1 MCGIFAL
8 LNYKN
13 EEEPSTSA
21 GGSSSSTST
30 GGSSSSSST
39 SANGSSSTI
48 SSEKKPVNK
57 NTDQEFIKAQF
68 EKGQHRGPEFSEIL
82 LHEEEK
88 YIQGFHRLAINGLT
102 SLSNQPLN
110 IWNCSLICNGEIYNY
125 KKLYEIMKIEPK
137 TESDCEVIVYLY
149 RKYGI
154 EHAIKMLDGVFSF
167 ILYDYEYNTIFVARD
182 PYGVRPLYYFTSRDD
197 SGVIG
202 YASEL
207 KMLCEMAN
215 VEEQPVMYF
224 PTGSYV
230 QHVLIEG
237 NWIMCPH
244 IKYHIPSFAYS
255 YPQALYDL
263 QQKTRESIFQYY
275 IAGIHDKLESAVK
288 KRYLNT
294 ERPIACLLSGGLDSS
309 LITALVQKIHSR
321 NIPSGYTRPKVN
333 LETYSIG
340 LPDSEDLAYARMVA
354 NYIKSN
360 HTEIT
365 VSEDVMIDVI
375 PEVIK
380 AIESYDVTTIRAS
393 LGNYLLGK
401 FISRNSNAKVIFN
414 GDGSDE
420 VCGGYLYMN
429 KCPDSIEFDRETH
442 RLLRDIYMYDVLRSD
457 KSISSNGLEPRTPFL
472 DKEFVNFYLS
482 IPVEFRNHNVTGT
495 MEKFLLRSAFQK
507 DKLLPDEILW
517 RKKEAFSD
525 GVSTKGRSLFT
536 VLQESIVKTFMVDS
550 DLSPREKEKLY
561 YKHIFD
567 KEFPNQSHIMSYYWM
582 PKYVS
587 AKDPS
592 ARTLAIYDDENAT
605 DVDTDDSDNEK
616 ETIDISVINKED
628 VNVSVSEKKEEIKEE
643 LKVELKVEIKEELK
657 EEKKKKV
664 YKKKTDKTEEIKETK
679 EKPEK
684 PEKPEKKVKKEKKEK
699 KEKPEKKV

>member
-1 MCGIFAL
+1 
-8 LNYKN
+8 
-13 EEEPSTSA
+13 
-21 GGSSSSTST
+21 
-30 GGSSSSSST
+30 
-39 SANGSSSTI
+39 
-48 SSEKKPVNK
+48 
-57 NTDQEFIKAQF
+57 
-68 EKGQHRGPEFSEIL
+68 
-82 LHEEEK
+82 
-88 YIQGFHRLAINGLT
+88 
-102 SLSNQPLN
+102 
-110 IWNCSLICNGEIYNY
+110 
-125 KKLYEIMKIEPK
+125 
-137 TESDCEVIVYLY
+137 
-149 RKYGI
+149 
-154 EHAIKMLDGVFSF
+154 
-167 ILYDYEYNTIFVARD
+167 
-182 PYGVRPLYYFTSRDD
+182 
-197 SGVIG
+197 
-202 YASEL
+202 
-207 KMLCEMAN
+207 
-215 VEEQPVMYF
+215 
-224 PTGSYV
+224 
-230 QHVLIEG
+230 
-237 NWIMCPH
+237 
-244 IKYHIPSFAYS
+244 
-255 YPQALYDL
+255 
-263 QQKTRESIFQYY
+263 
-275 IAGIHDKLESAVK
+275 
-288 KRYLNT
+288 
-294 ERPIACLLSGGLDSS
+294 
-309 LITALVQKIHSR
+309 
-321 NIPSGYTRPKVN
+321 
-333 LETYSIG
+333 
-340 LPDSEDLAYARMVA
+340 
-354 NYIKSN
+354 
-360 HTEIT
+360 
-365 VSEDVMIDVI
+365 
-375 PEVIK
+375 
-380 AIESYDVTTIRAS
+380 
-393 LGNYLLGK
+393 
-401 FISRNSNAKVIFN
+401 
-414 GDGSDE
+414 
-420 VCGGYLYMN
+420 MN

>member
-13 EEEPSTSA
+13 EEEPNTDGSNTSA
-21 GGSSSSTST
+21 GGSASASAND
-30 GGSSSSSST
+30 SSSST
-39 SANGSSSTI
+39 TI
-48 SSEKKPVNK
+48 NNEKKPVNK

-230 QHVLIEG
+230 QHVLIDG

-255 YPQALYDL
+255 YPQALYEL

-321 NIPSGYTRPKVN
+321 NIPKGYTRPKVN

-482 IPVEFRNHNVTGT
+482 IPVEFRNHNITGT

-616 ETIDISVINKED
+616 EKEKDDKVEVIEVISASDKSKEGEKSAGGENKEKLEA
-628 VNVSVSEKKEEIKEE
+628 SKEKLEENKEEIK
-643 LKVELKVEIKEELK
+643 VETKEEEKK

-664 YKKKTDKTEEIKETK
+664 YKKKEKTEEIK
-679 EKPEK
+679 
-684 PEKPEKKVKKEKKEK
+684 EKPEKKVKKEKPEK
-699 KEKPEKKV
+699 KEK

>member
-13 EEEPSTSA
+13 EEEPNADVSA
-21 GGSSSSTST
+21 NDSSNSSSTNAND
-30 GGSSSSSST
+30 SS
-39 SANGSSSTI
+39 
-48 SSEKKPVNK
+48 KKPVNK

-125 KKLYEIMKIEPK
+125 KKLYELMKIEPK

-182 PYGVRPLYYFTSRDD
+182 PYGVRPLYYFTSKDE

-215 VEEQPVMYF
+215 VEEQPVTYF
-224 PTGSYV
+224 PPGSYV
-230 QHVLIEG
+230 QHVLIDG

-255 YPQALYDL
+255 YPQALFDI

-309 LITALVQKIHSR
+309 LVTALVQKIHSR
-321 NIPSGYTRPKVN
+321 NIPIGYTRPKVN

-429 KCPDSIEFDRETH
+429 KCPDSIEFDRETN

-507 DKLLPDEILW
+507 DKLIPDEVLW

-536 VLQESIVKTFMVDS
+536 VLQESIVKNFMVDS
-550 DLSPREKEKLY
+550 PLCPREKEKLY

-582 PKYVS
+582 PKYIS

-605 DVDTDDSDNEK
+605 DVDTDDESVK
-616 ETIDISVINKED
+616 ETEV
-628 VNVSVSEKKEEIKEE
+628 VKKEEIISKVEKEE
-643 LKVELKVEIKEELK
+643 IPITVVEEETTIPIKA
-657 EEKKKKV
+657 
-664 YKKKTDKTEEIKETK
+664 DKK
-679 EKPEK
+679 EKVQAKQVKPKADKKEK
-684 PEKPEKKVKKEKKEK
+684 VVKPKAEKAEKKEK
-699 KEKPEKKV
+699 VVKPKKVKGEATVDNVDVENKV

>member
-1 MCGIFAL
+1 
-8 LNYKN
+8 
-13 EEEPSTSA
+13 
-21 GGSSSSTST
+21 
-30 GGSSSSSST
+30 
-39 SANGSSSTI
+39 
-48 SSEKKPVNK
+48 
-57 NTDQEFIKAQF
+57 
-68 EKGQHRGPEFSEIL
+68 
-82 LHEEEK
+82 
-88 YIQGFHRLAINGLT
+88 
-102 SLSNQPLN
+102 
-110 IWNCSLICNGEIYNY
+110 
-125 KKLYEIMKIEPK
+125 
-137 TESDCEVIVYLY
+137 
-149 RKYGI
+149 
-154 EHAIKMLDGVFSF
+154 
-167 ILYDYEYNTIFVARD
+167 
-182 PYGVRPLYYFTSRDD
+182 
-197 SGVIG
+197 
-202 YASEL
+202 
-207 KMLCEMAN
+207 MLCEMAN

-230 QHVLIEG
+230 QHVLIDG

-255 YPQALYDL
+255 YPQALYEL

-321 NIPSGYTRPKVN
+321 NIPKGYTRPKVN

-616 ETIDISVINKED
+616 EKVEEKMEVIEISSK
-628 VNVSVSEKKEEIKEE
+628 EKKEEIKVEE
-643 LKVELKVEIKEELK
+643 KV

-664 YKKKTDKTEEIKETK
+664 YKKKEKTEEIKETK
-679 EKPEK
+679 
-684 PEKPEKKVKKEKKEK
+684 VKKEKKEK
-699 KEKPEKKV
+699 TEEIKETKVKKEKKVKPDKEKA

>member
-13 EEEPSTSA
+13 EEEPNPSDTSA
-21 GGSSSSTST
+21 SASANDSSS
-30 GGSSSSSST
+30 
-39 SANGSSSTI
+39 SSSTI

-255 YPQALYDL
+255 YPQALYDI

-605 DVDTDDSDNEK
+605 DVDTEDSDDEK
-616 ETIDISVINKED
+616 ETIDISVINKKE
-628 VNVSVSEKKEEIKEE
+628 EKKEEIKEE
-643 LKVELKVEIKEELK
+643 VKEEKKEELK
-657 EEKKKKV
+657 EEIKEEKKEEIKEDKKKKV
-664 YKKKTDKTEEIKETK
+664 YKKKTDKPEETK
-679 EKPEK
+679 
-684 PEKPEKKVKKEKKEK
+684 EKPEKKVKKEKKEK
-699 KEKPEKKV
+699 PEKKV

>member
-13 EEEPSTSA
+13 EEEPNADGTSA
-21 GGSSSSTST
+21 SSSADN
-30 GGSSSSSST
+30 SST
-39 SANGSSSTI
+39 SANDST
-48 SSEKKPVNK
+48 KKPVNK

-125 KKLYEIMKIEPK
+125 KKLYELMKIEPK

-182 PYGVRPLYYFTSRDD
+182 PYGVRPLYYFTSKDE

-215 VEEQPVMYF
+215 VEEQPVTYF
-224 PTGSYV
+224 PPGSYV
-230 QHVLIEG
+230 QHVLIDG

-255 YPQALYDL
+255 YPQALFDI

-309 LITALVQKIHSR
+309 LVTALVQKIHSR
-321 NIPSGYTRPKVN
+321 NIPIGYTRPKVN

-429 KCPDSIEFDRETH
+429 KCPDSIEFDRETN

-507 DKLLPDEILW
+507 DKLIPDEVLW

-536 VLQESIVKTFMVDS
+536 VLQESIVKNFMVDS
-550 DLSPREKEKLY
+550 PLCPREKEKLY

-582 PKYVS
+582 PKYIS

-605 DVDTDDSDNEK
+605 DVDTDDESVK
-616 ETIDISVINKED
+616 ETEV
-628 VNVSVSEKKEEIKEE
+628 VKKEEIISKVEKEE
-643 LKVELKVEIKEELK
+643 IPITVVEEETTIPIKADK
-657 EEKKKKV
+657 KPKAEKKPKA
-664 YKKKTDKTEEIKETK
+664 DKK
-679 EKPEK
+679 EKVVKPKAEK
-684 PEKPEKKVKKEKKEK
+684 AEKKEK
-699 KEKPEKKV
+699 VVKPKKVKGEATVDNVDVENKV

>member
-13 EEEPSTSA
+13 EEEPNA
-21 GGSSSSTST
+21 DG
-30 GGSSSSSST
+30 SST
-39 SANGSSSTI
+39 SANDSSI
-48 SSEKKPVNK
+48 KKPVNK

-125 KKLYEIMKIEPK
+125 KKLYELMKIEPK

-182 PYGVRPLYYFTSRDD
+182 PYGVRPLYYFSSRDD

-230 QHVLIEG
+230 QHVLIDG

-255 YPQALYDL
+255 YPQALYEL
-263 QQKTRESIFQYY
+263 QQKTRETIFQYY

-309 LITALVQKIHSR
+309 LITAMVQKIHSR
-321 NIPSGYTRPKVN
+321 NIPKGYTRPKVN

-525 GVSTKGRSLFT
+525 GVSTKSRSLFT

-550 DLSPREKEKLY
+550 NLSPREKEKLY

-605 DVDTDDSDNEK
+605 DVDMDDSDDENEN
-616 ETIDISVINKED
+616 ETIDISVIDKEIKE
-628 VNVSVSEKKEEIKEE
+628 EKKEEVKEEIKEE
-643 LKVELKVEIKEELK
+643 IKEEKK

-664 YKKKTDKTEEIKETK
+664 YKKKEKPE

-684 PEKPEKKVKKEKKEK
+684 PEKPEKKEKKEK
-699 KEKPEKKV
+699 KEKPEKKEKKEKPEKKEKKEKNVKTDTDKV